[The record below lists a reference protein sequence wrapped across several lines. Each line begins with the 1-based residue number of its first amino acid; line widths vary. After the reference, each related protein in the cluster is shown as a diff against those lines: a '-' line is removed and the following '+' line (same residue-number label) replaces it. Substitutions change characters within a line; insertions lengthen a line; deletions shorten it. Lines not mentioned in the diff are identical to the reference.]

1 MKKQPTYYTE
11 HLFHFQCAQ
20 QSLKFMNFI
29 GEDDTIESL
38 HACKLEQYMSFNSS
52 MLFADVILTAVSDIS
67 KKEMADIFMRWAK
80 TLPSEYGPVEYLGT
94 KRGKKC

>member
-11 HLFHFQCAQ
+11 HLFHFQCAEQ
-20 QSLKFMNFI
+20 ALNFMEFI
-29 GEDDTIESL
+29 KSNSML
-38 HACKLEQYMSFNSS
+38 PVLYACKLEQDICFNSS
-52 MLFADVILTAVSDIS
+52 MLFSDVSLTAVSDTS
-67 KKEMADIFMRWAK
+67 KEEMADVFMRWAK